1 MTTSENAR
9 KRKWLWRWRNNPL
22 RRRDDIVEAWIVL
35 AVWAVVAVGGTVTGL
50 LTTHAALDV
59 FAHQRA
65 DRQTVR
71 AVLLD
76 DVRRATVARGGST
89 DGRMTSVSW
98 MTPEGATRTG
108 RTLVDTGLKA
118 GAHVTVWQ
126 DGQGRLTAAPPTTE
140 EATIES
146 GSLGI
151 AAAASFAGLA
161 FGTGA
166 VVRWR
171 LERRRI
177 DQWGLEWELVG
188 PRWGHKTG

>member
-1 MTTSENAR
+1 MTRSENTR
-9 KRKWLWRWRNNPL
+9 KRLWRWRNNPL

-35 AVWAVVAVGGTVTGL
+35 AVWAVVAVGGTVAGL
-50 LTTHAALDV
+50 VTAHAALDM

-65 DRQTVR
+65 DRQAVR
-71 AVLLD
+71 AVLLN
-76 DVRRATVARGGST
+76 DVPRPALAMGGST
-89 DGRMTSVSW
+89 DRRMTSVSW

-118 GAHVTVWQ
+118 GAHIRVWQ
-126 DGQGRLTAAPPTTE
+126 DGQGRLTAAPPTTT

-146 GSLGI
+146 GFLGI
-151 AAAASFAGLA
+151 AAAASLAGLV

-177 DQWGLEWELVG
+177 DQWGREWDLVG
-188 PRWGHKTG
+188 PQWGHKTG